1 MTTPEGK
8 VKQRIK
14 QVLNSA
20 GAYHFWPVQQ
30 GYGNKTLDC
39 LACYKGHFI
48 GIEAKA
54 EGKHPS
60 ALQSF
65 TMRQINE
72 AGGKVFV
79 IDNEEGARDL
89 KAYLETLGPIQHSG

>member
-1 MTTPEGK
+1 MTPETK

-20 GAYHFWPVQQ
+20 GAYHFWPVQT
-30 GYGNKTLDC
+30 GFGNKTLDC
-39 LACYKGHFI
+39 LACYKGQFI

-54 EGKHPS
+54 EGNKPT
-60 ALQSF
+60 ALQDF
-65 TMRQINE
+65 TIRQITD

-79 IDNEEGARDL
+79 IDNEEGAQEL
-89 KAYLETLGPIQHSG
+89 KDYLLTLKWG